1 MTKIIHVLN
10 DENLEPIKA
19 YDTIDAARAA
29 LFKKYV
35 DAFCKDWEDPTINWV
50 RNWDSIINDL
60 GDLINLNEIKE
71 VGWIKTI
78 ELEVSENE

>member
-1 MTKIIHVLN
+1 MTKIIHVLI

>member
-19 YDTIDAARAA
+19 YDTIEAAKVA
-29 LFKKYV
+29 LFKRYV
-35 DAFCKDWEDPTINWV
+35 DAFCRGLEDPEMDWF
-50 RNWDSIINDL
+50 RSWDNVVNDL
-60 GDLINLNEIKE
+60 GELFNLDGIQE
-71 VGWIKTI
+71 VGWIKTV